1 MTQTD
6 NDALVR
12 VARKNIRHYVDAAI
26 YKCSADKEAAG
37 NCLDVMEAELD
48 GLADLV
54 AVLRSAVSASDSLAA
69 LRSPAPPCPKCG
81 GVGQFEVLQ
90 PTVGASRIEVCDQ
103 CVGRSPAPVVDGKPC
118 TVCKGSDPDCRWG
131 GVPANCSMWGKDFP
145 EATRPQPAQGEAF
158 AWVDDLSWHQQAKRA
173 VMASVKLG
181 SWMSAALDDVAVCEA
196 MKADI
201 REWFS
206 AGEPMEILT
215 AAITALR
222 QHSGESAL
230 RAIARKWLNW
240 LERADDPDDDCD
252 YLNEDGWDDVRALA
266 VETRAALGGGA

>member
-6 NDALVR
+6 NDALADLIEAR
-12 VARKNIRHYVDAAI
+12 ILHVADDAVDVA
-26 YKCSADKEAAG
+26 
-37 NCLDVMEAELD
+37 LDVND
-48 GLADLV
+48 WQV
-54 AVLRSAVSASDSLAA
+54 ILAA
-69 LRSPAPPCPKCG
+69 L
-81 GVGQFEVLQ
+81 
-90 PTVGASRIEVCDQ
+90 
-103 CVGRSPAPVVDGKPC
+103 RSPAPVVDGKLLAHFTRMQEAAANYVEP
-118 TVCKGSDPDCRWG
+118 TTYVARHPVDSGTGLCKW
-131 GVPANCSMWGKDFP
+131 NTEFP
-145 EATRPQPAQGEAF
+145 MPEPTHAPEAVLSINARRDQAFINDMIYMLDGPEQREAQTEATRPQPAQDEAF

-230 RAIARKWLNW
+230 REALEPFASFADTFVDAEGWTNSMRRERIVDWFGPSDFRK
-240 LERADDPDDDCD
+240 A
-252 YLNEDGWDDVRALA
+252 
-266 VETRAALGGGA
+266 RAALGGGGEA

>member
-1 MTQTD
+1 MGD
-6 NDALVR
+6 RSKPWEIA
-12 VARKNIRHYVDAAI
+12 
-26 YKCSADKEAAG
+26 
-37 NCLDVMEAELD
+37 
-48 GLADLV
+48 ADLEKAWM
-54 AVLRSAVSASDSLAA
+54 AVHDARAALDAIHYSAIGEVEAIPGTERIDSDMVSA

-230 RAIARKWLNW
+230 REENARLREALKPFARMA
-240 LERADDPDDDCD
+240 ESRRPPTHKTACVFV
-252 YLNEDGWDDVRALA
+252 EDLRKA
-266 VETRAALGGGA
+266 RAALGGGGEA